1 MLIAA
6 DIPCQPVASDGS
18 RLAHDD
24 PRAFEMI
31 NAIPQLIT
39 KLKDRYVSLD
49 IEEHANLLS
58 TGA

>member
-1 MLIAA
+1 
-6 DIPCQPVASDGS
+6 
-18 RLAHDD
+18 
-24 PRAFEMI
+24 MI